1 LEKIE
6 SNSIFLVHRS
16 AHPLFCDP
24 MTQRDKLINDLQAF
38 LEYKKEEGFQTLEIS
53 PETLV
58 ALKPT
63 ASAPAQKTMPTAQ
76 KPVPKLARPMP
87 VAAAPKP
94 PKSAVQVTGKT
105 LDEIAGQIR
114 TCAACPLHT
123 SRQNTVPGEGNP
135 NQPDILFVSDFPGV
149 EEDEQGRFY
158 TSEAGQLLEKM
169 IVAMGYKRDTIF
181 ILNLVQC
188 RPPNNRV
195 PLPEEVSTCNPYL
208 KAQIALVQPKLIV
221 ALGKTAVEGLLHE
234 KVAITRLRGTWKTYE
249 GIDLMPT
256 FHPGYL
262 LKVPAKKREVWADL
276 QAVLA
281 KLGKTHPAKK

>member
-1 LEKIE
+1 
-6 SNSIFLVHRS
+6 
-16 AHPLFCDP
+16 
-24 MTQRDKLINDLQAF
+24 MTQSDPFIDQLQAF

-53 PETLV
+53 KETL
-58 ALKPT
+58 AELKP
-63 ASAPAQKTMPTAQ
+63 AAIAPPRQSPPAQKPAKPT
-76 KPVPKLARPMP
+76 
-87 VAAAPKP
+87 PKP
-94 PKSAVQVTGKT
+94 TRPAPTTVAPQSPKSAVQVTGKT
-105 LDEIAGQIR
+105 LEEIAGQIR
-114 TCAACPLHT
+114 TCSACPLHA
-123 SRQNTVPGEGNP
+123 SRKNTVPGEGNP

-149 EEDEQGRFY
+149 EEDEQGCFY

-169 IVAMGYKRDTIF
+169 IIAMGYKRDNIF

-188 RPPNNRV
+188 RPPSNRV

-208 KAQIALVQPKLIV
+208 KAQIALIQPKLIV

-234 KVAITRLRGTWKTYE
+234 KIAITRLRGTWKTYE

-276 QAVLA
+276 QAVLT
-281 KLGKTHPAKK
+281 KLGKKPPAKK